1 MKIRLLPH
9 HLYKILGAI
18 FILNIFFLISTWAF
32 HFYYYNILETKWAE
46 GSMIK
51 YVLKELTLASENT
64 IATWYSSKLFLLV
77 GVMAFVCFW
86 MQRKSSKNRKEKM
99 LSYGWLIF
107 FLIFTLLSF
116 DEIGSMHERI
126 GNIHAL
132 NPLGDYPLGWVF
144 LLGIPIVLV
153 AVFMLIF
160 SYIQIKRAPWAA
172 VFAVAAILLFLSIPV
187 QEFIEVQAWQSSPNM
202 ATWKRPVQF
211 LLLEEGSEIFG
222 ASFMFVST
230 LIYIR
235 YLSRPKEK
243 LVLGKSL
250 IIKLHMNKNRA
261 MVWGS
266 LSSIGLALLVMIA
279 ENNLLLAAEGDIGVM
294 WNWLPAAT
302 AFLVAVLCI
311 YIYYKEENFTFSYR
325 NSCFFL
331 AFLCLFL
338 SAYYGSNMYN
348 YFYYL
353 QAEMVRIVFL
363 FLLFPLTVLLAVM
376 YIKDSRDLVRKTGFA
391 AWAVLLLIS
400 LGFNDINAPALAYIA
415 FSILFLT
422 LFSKILSAKR
432 QWIPAGSSS

>member
-261 MVWGS
+261 MVWG
-266 LSSIGLALLVMIA
+266 
-279 ENNLLLAAEGDIGVM
+279 
-294 WNWLPAAT
+294 
-302 AFLVAVLCI
+302 
-311 YIYYKEENFTFSYR
+311 
-325 NSCFFL
+325 
-331 AFLCLFL
+331 
-338 SAYYGSNMYN
+338 
-348 YFYYL
+348 
-353 QAEMVRIVFL
+353 Q
-363 FLLFPLTVLLAVM
+363 
-376 YIKDSRDLVRKTGFA
+376 
-391 AWAVLLLIS
+391 
-400 LGFNDINAPALAYIA
+400 
-415 FSILFLT
+415 
-422 LFSKILSAKR
+422 
-432 QWIPAGSSS
+432 